1 VFAGFG
7 EAGVQTA
14 VRLLHFGRGKSMLSW
29 GVRLN
34 QNNPSKVAAS
44 TCARSRQGPCETECP
59 YKGTTSEY
67 WSARVGD
74 GLVEADIAWAYDF
87 PTRQLIPIT
96 GLVAFFNEK
105 VDIFVDGASLE
116 RPQTHLA

>member
-1 VFAGFG
+1 
-7 EAGVQTA
+7 
-14 VRLLHFGRGKSMLSW
+14 M
-29 GVRLN
+29 
-34 QNNPSKVAAS
+34 AAS

-96 GLVAFFNEK
+96 GSLRDVHACTSDAPVA
-105 VDIFVDGASLE
+105 
-116 RPQTHLA
+116 LAKSGGVCRQLGQAKAFRWDAGRCAGDVLLRTISS